1 MISRN
6 SCLRRL
12 LMKSSSIRIGIPLWT
27 RADGKGHIGDFEL
40 EARTASGQ
48 ASIGKMDR
56 IASVV
61 EPNGAAY
68 CRSYNLGKI
77 GCFDTEQI
85 LPHVEVGS
93 TPHH

>member
-1 MISRN
+1 
-6 SCLRRL
+6 
-12 LMKSSSIRIGIPLWT
+12 MKSSSIRIGIPLWT
-27 RADGKGHIGDFEL
+27 RADGKGHIGDLEL
-40 EARTASGQ
+40 EIRNASGQ
-48 ASIGKMDR
+48 AC